1 MMPKLIAF
9 ARRLVAASMPA
20 IGTPNTSEAVRAWMS
35 SARAKLSFSA
45 GMSATWASSRSS
57 ICE

>member
-9 ARRLVAASMPA
+9 ARRRVIGSMPA
-20 IGTPNTSEAVRAWMS
+20 IGTPNTSLAVRAWMS
-35 SARAKLSFSA
+35 SPAAKLAFSA